1 MPVSVVNNN
10 TGSSASISYLAAP
23 LVFYFTD
30 LFSLLSFHPGFGQV
44 SEGNV

>member
-1 MPVSVVNNN
+1 MLVHQL
-10 TGSSASISYLAAP
+10 AYLT
-23 LVFYFTD
+23 LLLLLFFYFAD